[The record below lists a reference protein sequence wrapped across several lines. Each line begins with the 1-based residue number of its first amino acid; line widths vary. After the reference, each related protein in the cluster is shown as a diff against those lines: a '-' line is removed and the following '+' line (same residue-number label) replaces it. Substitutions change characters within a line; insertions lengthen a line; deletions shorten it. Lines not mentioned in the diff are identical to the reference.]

1 MKRYK
6 LKGWIQVLLLLILG
20 VIFILFFAI
29 IEKNALYMLIDKL
42 MLAILFYLIGT
53 FLVDH
58 SDMED

>member
-6 LKGWIQVLLLLILG
+6 LKGWVQVLLLLILG
-20 VIFILFFAI
+20 VIFILFFMP
-29 IEKNALYMLIDKL
+29 IEKNALYMIIDKL

>member
-6 LKGWIQVLLLLILG
+6 LKGWVQVLLLLILG
-20 VIFILFFAI
+20 VIFILFFMP
-29 IEKNALYMLIDKL
+29 IEKNILYMIIDKL

>member
-6 LKGWIQVLLLLILG
+6 LKGWVQVLLLLILG
-20 VIFILFFAI
+20 VIFILFFMS
-29 IEKNALYMLIDKL
+29 IEKNILYMIIDKL